1 MHSDQ
6 SHINLLPL
14 GKQSWAAANDKW
26 VYEGDNLAIKIYTA
40 INICWADFIAEKQ
53 TESEKPVSQTKY
65 KGKKLSWF
73 VILWKESNIF
83 L

>member
-6 SHINLLPL
+6 SHINSLPL
-14 GKQSWAAANDKW
+14 GKQSWAAADDKW

-53 TESEKPVSQTKY
+53 TQNRKNLWVRQNTRKKPQLICK
-65 KGKKLSWF
+65 F
-73 VILWKESNIF
+73 MERE
-83 L
+83 